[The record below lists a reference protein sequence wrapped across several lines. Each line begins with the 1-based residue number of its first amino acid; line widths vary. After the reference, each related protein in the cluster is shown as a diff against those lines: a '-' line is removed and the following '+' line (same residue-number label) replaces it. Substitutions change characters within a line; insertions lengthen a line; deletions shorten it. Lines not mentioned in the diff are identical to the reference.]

1 MDMKRNSTEAIP
13 LILDFC
19 HWLQEQK
26 KSPNTI
32 STYKR
37 ELEKFQEWL
46 QEKNSDITR
55 LVKDDI
61 QSYVTFLE
69 QQGKSST
76 TIDKT
81 IGGIRTFTKFLEKPD
96 LVLGLKVKPVEKNEE
111 IDALSFDE
119 YSALLTEVKT
129 DGNLRNIAMVYV
141 LLHTGIR
148 VSELCRLDRSNV
160 DFRKNQLIVHRN
172 EEERIIP
179 LSSETRTHLENYLQR
194 SASNEA
200 LFINKSGDR
209 ITERSVQYMLEKYNV
224 NPNKLRHTFCQRLVD
239 SDVDLEIVSKLA
251 GHKDLNVT
259 KKYAKLN
266 TNNFNTLEDV
276 INKCFLDEKSIG

>member
-1 MDMKRNSTEAIP
+1 MKRNSTEAIP

-19 HWLQEQK
+19 HWLKEQK

-81 IGGIRTFTKFLEKPD
+81 LGAIRTFTKFLEKPD
-96 LVLGLKVKPVEKNEE
+96 LVLGLKIKPVEKNED

-119 YSALLTEVKT
+119 YSALLTEVKE

-148 VSELCRLDRSNV
+148 VSELCRLNRTNV
-160 DFRKNQLIVHRN
+160 DFRKNQLVVHKH
-172 EEERIIP
+172 EEERVIP
-179 LSSETRTHLENYLQR
+179 LSNETKLHLQNYLQR

-239 SDVDLEIVSKLA
+239 SDVDLEIVSRLA

-259 KKYAKLN
+259 KKYAKPNL
-266 TNNFNTLEDV
+266 NNFNKLEDV
-276 INKCFLDEKSIG
+276 INKCFLDQTS

>member
-1 MDMKRNSTEAIP
+1 MKRNSTEAIP

-19 HWLQEQK
+19 HWLKEQK

-81 IGGIRTFTKFLEKPD
+81 LGAIRTFTKFLEKPD
-96 LVLGLKVKPVEKNEE
+96 LVLGLKIKPVEKNDD

-119 YSALLTEVKT
+119 YSALLTEVKE
-129 DGNLRNIAMVYV
+129 DGSLRNIAMVYV

-148 VSELCRLDRSNV
+148 VSELCRLNRTNV
-160 DFRKNQLIVHRN
+160 DFRKNQLVVHKN
-172 EEERIIP
+172 EEERVIP
-179 LSSETRTHLENYLQR
+179 LSNETKVHLQNYLQR
-194 SASNEA
+194 SASKEA

-239 SDVDLEIVSKLA
+239 SDVDLEIVSRLA

-259 KKYAKLN
+259 KKYAKPNL
-266 TNNFNTLEDV
+266 NNFNKLEDV
-276 INKCFLDEKSIG
+276 INKCFLDQTS

>member
-1 MDMKRNSTEAIP
+1 MKRNSTEAIP

-19 HWLQEQK
+19 HWLKEQK

-81 IGGIRTFTKFLEKPD
+81 LGAIRTFTKFLEKPD
-96 LVLGLKVKPVEKNEE
+96 LVLGLKIKPVEKNED

-119 YSALLTEVKT
+119 YSALLTEVKE

-148 VSELCRLDRSNV
+148 VSELCRLNRTNI
-160 DFRKNQLIVHRN
+160 DFRKNQLVVHKH
-172 EEERIIP
+172 EEERVIP
-179 LSSETRTHLENYLQR
+179 LSNETKLHLQNYLQR

-239 SDVDLEIVSKLA
+239 SDVDLEIVSRLA

-259 KKYAKLN
+259 KKYAKPNL
-266 TNNFNTLEDV
+266 NNFNKLEDV
-276 INKCFLDEKSIG
+276 INKCFLDQTS

>member
-1 MDMKRNSTEAIP
+1 MKRNSTEAIP

-19 HWLQEQK
+19 HWLKEQK

-81 IGGIRTFTKFLEKPD
+81 LGAIRTFTKFLEKPD
-96 LVLGLKVKPVEKNEE
+96 LVLGLKIKPVEKKEE

-119 YSALLTEVKT
+119 YSALLTEVKE

-160 DFRKNQLIVHRN
+160 DFRKNQLVVHKN
-172 EEERIIP
+172 DEERIIP
-179 LSSETRTHLENYLQR
+179 LSNETRAHLENYLQR

-239 SDVDLEIVSKLA
+239 SDVDLEIVSRLA

-266 TNNFNTLEDV
+266 LNNFNGLEDV
-276 INKCFLDEKSIG
+276 INKCFLDQTS